1 MTTETRW
8 LIDGMNLIGSVP
20 DGWWRNRERAMLGL
34 VEKLGSYH
42 EARGERVIVVFD
54 GEAKPRLERGNKAV
68 EIVFAPGG
76 AGAADDEIVR
86 RVSAER
92 EPSALQIVT
101 SDAQLAR
108 WVRALGARVVSSAS
122 FRDEL
127 ERTVAQSGP
136 PNASCTN

>member
-8 LIDGMNLIGSVP
+8 LIDGMNVIGSVP
-20 DGWWRNRERAMLGL
+20 DGWWRNRERAMHGL

-54 GEAKPRLERGNKAV
+54 GEPKPRLGRGNRAV

-86 RVSAER
+86 RVSAAP
-92 EPSALQIVT
+92 EPSALRIVT
-101 SDAQLAR
+101 SDAQLAGR
-108 WVRALGARVVSSAS
+108 VRALGAGVVSSAS
-122 FRDEL
+122 FRDDL
-127 ERTVAQSGP
+127 ERVAVGRAPRS
-136 PNASCTN
+136 AT